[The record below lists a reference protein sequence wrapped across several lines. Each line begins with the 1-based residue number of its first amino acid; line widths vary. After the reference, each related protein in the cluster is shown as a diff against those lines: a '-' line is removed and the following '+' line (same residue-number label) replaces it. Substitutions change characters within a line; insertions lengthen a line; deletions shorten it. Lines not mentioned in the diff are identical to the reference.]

1 MDFFSCMDLILIRM
15 IIQVYTCGEEKRC
28 MENEGDGMRYQEVY
42 NLAKQ
47 GYSYQQIADKMGIT
61 LKTVYKYVY
70 ICKQK
75 TGKKVVRHS
84 RNVRR
89 KRLEVALINK
99 YGSRKEA
106 ARKIGISYSALNDI
120 LSGKHMP
127 RDFTMVLLA
136 DATGLE
142 WREILSES

>member
-1 MDFFSCMDLILIRM
+1 
-15 IIQVYTCGEEKRC
+15 
-28 MENEGDGMRYQEVY
+28 MRYQEVY
-42 NLAKQ
+42 DLAQ
-47 GYSYQQIADKMGIT
+47 RGYSYQQIAEKMGIT
-61 LKTVYKYVY
+61 LKTVYKYVH

-75 TGKKVVRHS
+75 TGQKVVCHS
-84 RNVRR
+84 RNVKR

-106 ARKIGISYSALNDI
+106 AKKIGISYNALNDI

-136 DATGLE
+136 DATGLT
-142 WREILSES
+142 WREILSEN

>member
-1 MDFFSCMDLILIRM
+1 
-15 IIQVYTCGEEKRC
+15 
-28 MENEGDGMRYQEVY
+28 MRYQEVY

-75 TGKKVVRHS
+75 TGEKVVRHS

-89 KRLEVALINK
+89 KKLEVALVNK

-127 RDFTMVLLA
+127 RDFTMLLLA
-136 DATGLE
+136 DATGLT

>member
-1 MDFFSCMDLILIRM
+1 MVFLNCMVLISIRM
-15 IIQVYTCGEEKRC
+15 IIQVYICGEEKRC
-28 MENEGDGMRYQEVY
+28 MENEGVKMRYQEVY

-47 GYSYQQIADKMGIT
+47 GYSYQQISDKMGIT
-61 LKTVYKYVY
+61 LKTVYKYVH

-75 TGKKVVRHS
+75 TGQKVVRHS
-84 RNVRR
+84 RNVKR
-89 KRLEVALINK
+89 KKLEVALVNK

-127 RDFTMVLLA
+127 RDFTMLLLA
-136 DATGLE
+136 DATGLT
-142 WREILSES
+142 WREILNEN